1 MISGRRQGL
10 FHVYF
15 DNKVPMVSM
24 PNVLLRNDACQSDA
38 ARQECLTQVYE
49 ESSEKSG

>member
-1 MISGRRQGL
+1 MICGRRRGL
-10 FHVYF
+10 FHVYS
-15 DNKVPMVSM
+15 DNKVPMFSM

-38 ARQECLTQVYE
+38 VKQECLMQVYE